1 MERCESP
8 FSFRNDDA
16 SKIELMLRPVPPSPS
31 VNRPELKD
39 GQLNVLLH
47 SQFPNSPKMT
57 SARSRIPRAFSTISL
72 HLQVFDALEGPAQ
85 DISAS
90 DRQVD
95 FFGARFVRS
104 AMVGRC

>member
-16 SKIELMLRPVPPSPS
+16 SKIELMPRPVPPSPS
-31 VNRPELKD
+31 VNRPELED
-39 GQLNVLLH
+39 DQLNVLLH
-47 SQFPNSPKMT
+47 SRFQSKMT